1 MRVIVGL
8 ALPPLS
14 TRGGR
19 GLASFSARNKLDV
32 GSSSSRA
39 YLRRLEQQQ
48 VRAAAQIRA
57 AIPQARI
64 GRRFE
69 VVLDAMTVSLPASKL
84 PALMRQKVVT
94 KVYPSVAYSL
104 ALDHSPS
111 VIGADVLQRTTG
123 ADGTGIKIAVVD
135 DGIDQSNP
143 FFDPTSFS
151 YPAGFPRGSTRWTTP
166 KVIVARVFPGP
177 NSGAG
182 GRLALDPNA
191 SFHGTHVAGIAA
203 GVAGT
208 TAPAGADHPTVT
220 GLTGVAPRAWLG
232 NYRVFTVPTPL
243 GHVANTPEII
253 AAFEAAVTD
262 GMDVINFSG
271 GGPQIDPAN
280 DALIE
285 AVHGTVAAGVVTVIA
300 AGNDRDDFGLGST
313 GSPGTAPDAISVA
326 ATSNTHVFAP
336 ALDVTAAGAPDSLRG
351 IPFIGAGGSK
361 APVTWGS
368 VDQQLVDVG
377 SIVGTDGNPVER
389 HLCGPPGALD
399 SPSGK
404 LPAGSLTGA
413 IALVQRGLCPLFIK
427 AVQAQLAGAV
437 GIVLSDNRQ
446 GEANGLP
453 INFVV
458 PGGAIANLDGDRLRA
473 YMASHGGRTTV
484 RIGRSPLE
492 LETGRSGVI
501 TSFSSAGPTAFG
513 HDLKPDISAPG
524 GQILSAT
531 LPNTSAVRF
540 AVFDGTSMATPHVA
554 GSAALLLQ
562 LHRSWTPAQIKS
574 ALVSTAGPA
583 WGDTA
588 RTQEAPVTLEGGGLV
603 ALPRAADPAIF
614 TQPSSLSFED
624 LSVLHSAA
632 SRGLLVRLSDA
643 GGGAGTWQVQLEP
656 QAATAGTAVDVV
668 GSVDV
673 PPGGEADLGVVAR
686 ANAGAPAGENYGFVV
701 LRKGN
706 VTRRVPYLFLIS
718 NPKLAGATVFP
729 LVRTQLGATNTGV
742 DRVETYRYPVA
753 PFGNNPDTPPMQ
765 EDGAETVYATLLD
778 RPAVNIGVSV
788 LAETTGALIDPWYLG
803 SLDENTVQGYAGTPV
818 DVNALTFD
826 FLGAIGAAG
835 SSFPRQGQFYVAVD
849 SARTRFTDQSAPGRY
864 ILRSWVNDVTPPSLE
879 LLTTRVSA
887 GRPTLVFRTLDTQSG
902 VDPGSLAIGYKGA
915 LVGASSF
922 DRTSGLAIFAL
933 PSQVSALQAGNVT
946 TGMVSSDYQEA
957 KNIDTIGP
965 NIMPNTRA
973 LVTKLHVVAGAAVD
987 WLLPTAGVC
996 GQAKQPLIVAA
1007 SGPGGVSSVRF
1018 FVDGKRRAVVHRGV
1032 EGLWFANV
1040 SLSKGKHTIIA
1051 TAIAA
1056 KGKKASAQRT
1066 LHTCRG

>member
-1 MRVIVGL
+1 
-8 ALPPLS
+8 
-14 TRGGR
+14 
-19 GLASFSARNKLDV
+19 
-32 GSSSSRA
+32 
-39 YLRRLEQQQ
+39 
-48 VRAAAQIRA
+48 
-57 AIPQARI
+57 
-64 GRRFE
+64 
-69 VVLDAMTVSLPASKL
+69 
-84 PALMRQKVVT
+84 
-94 KVYPSVAYSL
+94 
-104 ALDHSPS
+104 
-111 VIGADVLQRTTG
+111 
-123 ADGTGIKIAVVD
+123 
-135 DGIDQSNP
+135 
-143 FFDPTSFS
+143 
-151 YPAGFPRGSTRWTTP
+151 
-166 KVIVARVFPGP
+166 
-177 NSGAG
+177 
-182 GRLALDPNA
+182 
-191 SFHGTHVAGIAA
+191 
-203 GVAGT
+203 
-208 TAPAGADHPTVT
+208 
-220 GLTGVAPRAWLG
+220 
-232 NYRVFTVPTPL
+232 
-243 GHVANTPEII
+243 
-253 AAFEAAVTD
+253 
-262 GMDVINFSG
+262 
-271 GGPQIDPAN
+271 
-280 DALIE
+280 
-285 AVHGTVAAGVVTVIA
+285 
-300 AGNDRDDFGLGST
+300 
-313 GSPGTAPDAISVA
+313 
-326 ATSNTHVFAP
+326 
-336 ALDVTAAGAPDSLRG
+336 PDSLKG

-427 AVQAQLAGAV
+427 ALQAQLAGAV

-562 LHRSWTPAQIKS
+562 LHRSWTPAQVKS

-588 RTQEAPVTLEGGGLV
+588 RTQEAAVTLEGGGLV

-632 SRGLLVRLSDA
+632 SKGLLVRLSDA

-668 GSVDV
+668 GSIDV

-686 ANAGAPAGENYGFVV
+686 ATAGAPAGENYGFVV
-701 LRKGN
+701 LRKGT

-718 NPKLAGATVFP
+718 DPKLAAATVVP
-729 LVRTQLGATNTGV
+729 LVRTQLGATNTGF
-742 DRVETYRYPVA
+742 DRVETYRYPAA

-765 EDGAETVYATLLD
+765 EDGAETVYVTLLD

-788 LAETTGALIDPWYLG
+788 LAQTTGALIDPWYLG
-803 SLDENTVQGYAGTPV
+803 SLDENTVQGDAGTPV

-826 FLGAIGAAG
+826 FLGAVGAAG
-835 SSFPRQGQFYVAVD
+835 SSFPRQGRYYVSVD
-849 SARTRFTDQSAPGRY
+849 SARTRFTDTSAAGRY
-864 ILRSWVNDVTPPSLE
+864 ILRSWVNDVTPPSLQ

-922 DRTSGLAIFAL
+922 DRASGLAIFAL
-933 PSQVSALQAGNVT
+933 PSQVSPLPAGNVT

-957 KNIDTIGP
+957 KNIDTVGP

-973 LVTKLHVVAGAAVD
+973 LVTKLHVVTGAAVD

-1032 EGLWFANV
+1032 EGLWFTNV
-1040 SLSKGKHTIIA
+1040 SLSKGKHTIVA
-1051 TAIAA
+1051 TVTAA
-1056 KGKKASAQRT
+1056 KGKNASARRT